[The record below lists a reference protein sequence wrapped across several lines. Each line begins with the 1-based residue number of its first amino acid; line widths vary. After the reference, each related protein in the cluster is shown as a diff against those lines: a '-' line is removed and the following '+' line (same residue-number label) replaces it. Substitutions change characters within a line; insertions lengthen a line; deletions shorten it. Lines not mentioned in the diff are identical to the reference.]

1 MRDGPVAA
9 IPSPT
14 HPDPRAEAVRW
25 QICEAELIQAIGRG
39 RAVNRTAE
47 NPLKI
52 DIVTNYPLPIVVDEL
67 TTWALI
73 QPTDVEIMRSRGAVP
88 TTYRDM
94 ATAYPDLFTS
104 EDAARKSLTRESAL
118 DINGFTSLGGQT
130 PKESYLIGVCPGFLS
145 IPFKRKSFH
154 ARPSKLL
161 FDPKSI
167 DPLTWLTERI
177 GEVNI
182 KGTAR
187 KPRSRSQS
195 RRKRW

>member
-1 MRDGPVAA
+1 MA
-9 IPSPT
+9 PSQPSQARHTPT
-14 HPDPRAEAVRW
+14 RALKQCGGRYAKP
-25 QICEAELIQAIGRG
+25 ELIQAIGRG
-39 RAVNRTAE
+39 RAVNRTAD

-118 DINGFTSLGGQT
+118 DINGFTSFGGQR
-130 PKESYLIGVCPGFLS
+130 L
-145 IPFKRKSFH
+145 KS
-154 ARPSKLL
+154 
-161 FDPKSI
+161 
-167 DPLTWLTERI
+167 LTL
-177 GEVNI
+177 
-182 KGTAR
+182 
-187 KPRSRSQS
+187 
-195 RRKRW
+195 